1 MGNGRSLH
9 LDFYKSID
17 SSAKTYT
24 DSIWNV
30 HKTLGRRT
38 RLTLTPTS
46 QNNCMV
52 LSLDILEDPSKFYEI
67 IMIVPYQFEIWMHA
81 YVFKIHLYDW
91 VLIIVIDNTSKACK
105 SRKFSKGGGG
115 AEG

>member
-1 MGNGRSLH
+1 MTVQQRPIQIQSETYIRHSAEGLDWPLH
-9 LDFYKSID
+9 QHL
-17 SSAKTYT
+17 KTIAWYY
-24 DSIWNV
+24 
-30 HKTLGRRT
+30 L
-38 RLTLTPTS
+38 
-46 QNNCMV
+46 C
-52 LSLDILEDPSKFYEI
+52 DILEDPSKFYKI

-81 YVFKIHLYDW
+81 YVFKVHLYDW